1 MRSPLGQLGL
11 AGDTIPR
18 LHEIL
23 LEEPSTS
30 DPILYMAYRLIQ
42 WNTCHPVPLTILAQ
56 GGRGI
61 FTNFSPLTLMHAI
74 AASRGVRGA
83 ASSAL
88 ALVADLEIARLRRV
102 RDRRI
107 ALAAPPGHSARGYSA
122 AARVLGL
129 FRACC
134 FLGCLVVRAWLRRL
148 DHLRVTDFAH
158 HAADLRPFMR
168 LIHFVA
174 VEELAQQRP
183 SGLGGPLVSAV
194 SPRSTGRTLWGPDG
208 RLRWQV

>member
-1 MRSPLGQLGL
+1 M
-11 AGDTIPR
+11 
-18 LHEIL
+18 
-23 LEEPSTS
+23 
-30 DPILYMAYRLIQ
+30 
-42 WNTCHPVPLTILAQ
+42 PLTILAQ

-61 FTNFSPLTLMHAI
+61 FTNFSPLTLMDAI
-74 AASRGVRGA
+74 AASRCVRGA
-83 ASSAL
+83 ASSPL

-122 AARVLGL
+122 AARVFGL

-148 DHLRVTDFAH
+148 DHLRVTGFASSLAH
-158 HAADLRPFMR
+158 HPADLRPFMR
-168 LIHFVA
+168 LVHFAA